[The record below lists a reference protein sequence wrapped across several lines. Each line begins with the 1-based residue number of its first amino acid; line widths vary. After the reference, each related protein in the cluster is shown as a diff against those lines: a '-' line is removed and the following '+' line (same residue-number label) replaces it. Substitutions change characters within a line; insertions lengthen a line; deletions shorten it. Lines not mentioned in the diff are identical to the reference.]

1 LWYFDNDATDTQ
13 GNNDL
18 TVTGGITYGTVI
30 KIQGTH
36 SAYSGASGAY
46 FSITDA
52 SLVGIDFSGDFTVG
66 TWVYITS
73 DAADAKI
80 ISKWNT
86 SSNREF
92 DLVRESSDDSIIVQ
106 FSHDGGNVNMDTL
119 QTAAS
124 VFPINTEVQLT
135 LSHNATTHAVR
146 LYKNGSE
153 LTSGSFP
160 ATATGAP
167 YSAGTAILSFKGS
180 AYDGTRPA
188 LGHMD
193 ETFFV
198 DRVMTDQ
205 EISNLYNNGFDTG
218 R

>member
-18 TVTGGITYGTVI
+18 TVTGGITYGTVT

-66 TWVYITS
+66 KWVYITS

-92 DLVRESSDDSIIVQ
+92 DLIRESSDDSIIVQ

-124 VFPINTEVQLT
+124 VFPINTGLHLT
-135 LSHNATTHAVR
+135 VSHNATTHAVK
-146 LYKNGSE
+146 LYKDGSE

-160 ATATGAP
+160 ATATGVP
-167 YSAGTAILSFKGS
+167 YAAGSAILSFKGS
-180 AYDGTRPA
+180 AYDVTRPA

-193 ETFFV
+193 EAFFV
-198 DRVMTDQ
+198 NRVLTSQ
-205 EISNLYNNGFDTG
+205 EISNLYSNGFDTG